1 MPNIL
6 FLAFFPKK
14 FFRHFLNYSYLRLM
28 KFIKFANDYSFL
40 PIVLVAVYMLFCFFG
55 SKVMK
60 NCKEFDLRLTLA
72 AWNALLSGFSFIGM
86 FRTVPFLLASILS
99 KRYYDTIC
107 TLPTDNGGTF
117 PWIWLLC
124 HNNPKSKKK
133 MFILISSN
141 YPLHF
146 SLYIVR
152 LWLRTCRILGH
163 VIYLQ

>member
-1 MPNIL
+1 MDIFESPEEFAKVLLKISN
-6 FLAFFPKK
+6 FATTQYEKDFTPE
-14 FFRHFLNYSYLRLM
+14 

-117 PWIWLLC
+117 P
-124 HNNPKSKKK
+124 
-133 MFILISSN
+133 
-141 YPLHF
+141 
-146 SLYIVR
+146 
-152 LWLRTCRILGH
+152 
-163 VIYLQ
+163 